1 MTNFVDQL
9 KVAVHE
15 GAGVPTPVLIA
26 RLVLAFFFGISVAWL
41 YRSTRNDGGVDSLPA
56 TLVLLAVLIGAVT
69 QVIGENVARAFSLV
83 GALSIVRFRT
93 VVRDTRDTAFVIFSV
108 VVGMGVGAGHSD
120 VALITLVIGGIA
132 AWVMAPGRGIQSELD
147 EYELSLKIGVGQ
159 EADLFEKQVFSK
171 HLKVWR
177 SSGASTA
184 KQGAAL
190 EVVWV
195 VAFLP
200 GRNAAGLVRDL
211 NRQEGVQG
219 VEIKPHDPSA

>member
-9 KVAVHE
+9 KLAVQE
-15 GAGVPTPVLIA
+15 GPEVSVTILVT
-26 RLVLAFFFGISVAWL
+26 RLALAFFFGISVAWL

-108 VVGMGVGAGHSD
+108 VLGMGVGSGHVD
-120 VALITLVIGGIA
+120 VAITTLVIGGIA

-147 EYELSLKIGVGQ
+147 EYELRLKIGVGQ
-159 EADLFEKQVFSK
+159 EMEPFERGVFPK
-171 HLKVWR
+171 YLKVWR

-184 KQGAAL
+184 KQGSAL

-200 GRNAAGLVRDL
+200 GHNATGLVREL